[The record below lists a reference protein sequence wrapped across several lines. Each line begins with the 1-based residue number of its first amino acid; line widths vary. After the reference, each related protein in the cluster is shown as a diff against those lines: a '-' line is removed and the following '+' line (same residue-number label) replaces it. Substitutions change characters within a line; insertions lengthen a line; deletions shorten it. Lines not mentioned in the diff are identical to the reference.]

1 MRFTGDQVL
10 LTLAGLAY
18 RGFHDL
24 LRGTPH
30 AESVREALLDGLHTL
45 APVRDE
51 WTLVW
56 GPVTSRSGPDLFD
69 AAAMYVV
76 RSRRAPA
83 RYVVAIRGTNP
94 IAASDWLLGDFWV
107 GTTVP
112 WPYAPGADGVAMSAS
127 TALGLSKLQ
136 AMRAPR
142 IALDPAPAPGRSV
155 PGPDA
160 MPGQIAGIDAAWR
173 RLVSE
178 PTMWLHDQV
187 DRLRRATALRW
198 ENLRPRS
205 VPAPPDD
212 AGLDLLGFLAAE
224 ARAAGGPL
232 DVAVTGHSKGG
243 ALAPVVALWLRE
255 LLASADAA
263 ERWDGGGGA
272 CVSCHAFAG
281 PTPGNAGLA
290 ARIDQVLGADHH
302 HLRNRNDVV
311 THAWQVDELE
321 AIPSLYA
328 PRGAWLDRLIPLIVE
343 KVRALDYRQARA
355 GVTTFAGRLDASRS
369 FGAEFVCQHLEAYL
383 AELRLLEAGVRPLA
397 LFF

>member
-1 MRFTGDQVL
+1 MGFTGDQVM

-24 LRGTPH
+24 LRGKPH
-30 AESVREALLDGLHTL
+30 AEAVREALLDGLHTL
-45 APVRDE
+45 PPVRDE

-76 RSRRAPA
+76 QSRREPS

-107 GTTVP
+107 GTTMP
-112 WPYAPGADGVAMSAS
+112 WPYAPAADGVAISAS

-142 IALDPAPAPGRSV
+142 TTLEAQAAPGR
-155 PGPDA
+155 PGVGPEA
-160 MPGQIAGIDAAWR
+160 MQSQVADIEAAWR

-178 PTMWLHDQV
+178 PTMWLRDQV

-212 AGLDLLGFLAAE
+212 AGLDLLGLLTAE
-224 ARAAGGPL
+224 ARAAAGPL
-232 DVAVTGHSKGG
+232 DVAITGHSKGG

-255 LLASADAA
+255 LLASGDHA
-263 ERWDGGGGA
+263 ERWDGGRGA
-272 CVSCHAFAG
+272 RVSCHAFAG

-290 ARIDQVLGADHH
+290 ARIDEILGPDHH
-302 HLRNRNDVV
+302 HLRNANDVV
-311 THAWQVDELE
+311 THAWQVDELL

-328 PRGAWLDRLIPLIVE
+328 PRGAWLERLIPLIVE
-343 KVRALDYRQARA
+343 KVRAIDYRQARA
-355 GVTTFAGRLDASRS
+355 GVTTFAGPLDESRS
-369 FGAEFVCQHLEAYL
+369 FAAEFVYHHLEAYL
-383 AELRLLEAGVRPLA
+383 AELRLLELGVRPLA

>member
-1 MRFTGDQVL
+1 MTGGRPPPDGVAMGFTGDQVM

-24 LRGTPH
+24 LRGKPH

-45 APVRDE
+45 PPVRDE

-76 RSRRAPA
+76 QSRREPS

-107 GTTVP
+107 GTTVA
-112 WPYAPGADGVAMSAS
+112 WPYASGADGVAISAS

-142 IALDPAPAPGRSV
+142 IALEAQPAPGRPAV
-155 PGPDA
+155 GPEA
-160 MPGQIAGIDAAWR
+160 MQSQVADIEAAWR

-205 VPAPPDD
+205 VPAPPDG
-212 AGLDLLGFLAAE
+212 AGLDLLGFLTAE
-224 ARAAGGPL
+224 ARAAAGPL
-232 DVAVTGHSKGG
+232 DVAITGHSKGG

-255 LLASADAA
+255 LLTSADHA
-263 ERWDGGGGA
+263 ERWDGGRGA
-272 CVSCHAFAG
+272 RVSCHAFAG
-281 PTPGNAGLA
+281 PTPGQCRAGRPDRRDPGRGSPPPAQHQRRRHPRLA
-290 ARIDQVLGADHH
+290 GGRAGGDPVALRAPGRVARAAD
-302 HLRNRNDVV
+302 
-311 THAWQVDELE
+311 
-321 AIPSLYA
+321 P
-328 PRGAWLDRLIPLIVE
+328 LDR
-343 KVRALDYRQARA
+343 ARRS
-355 GVTTFAGRLDASRS
+355 GRSTTGRR
-369 FGAEFVCQHLEAYL
+369 G
-383 AELRLLEAGVRPLA
+383 RG
-397 LFF
+397 

>member
-1 MRFTGDQVL
+1 MNFTGDQVM

-24 LRGTPH
+24 LRGKPH

-45 APVRDE
+45 PPVRDE

-76 RSRRAPA
+76 QSRREPS

-107 GTTVP
+107 GTTMP
-112 WPYAPGADGVAMSAS
+112 WPYAPGAEGVAISAS

-142 IALDPAPAPGRSV
+142 TTLEAQAAPGRPAV
-155 PGPDA
+155 GPEA
-160 MPGQIAGIDAAWR
+160 MQSQVADIEAAWR

-178 PTMWLHDQV
+178 PTMWLRDQV

-212 AGLDLLGFLAAE
+212 AGLDLLGLLTGE
-224 ARAAGGPL
+224 ARAAAGPL
-232 DVAVTGHSKGG
+232 DVAITGHSKGG

-255 LLASADAA
+255 LLTSADHA
-263 ERWDGGGGA
+263 ERWDGGRGA
-272 CVSCHAFAG
+272 RVSCHAFAG

-290 ARIDQVLGADHH
+290 ARIDEILGPDHH
-302 HLRNRNDVV
+302 HLRNANDVV
-311 THAWQVDELE
+311 THAWQVDELL

-328 PRGAWLDRLIPLIVE
+328 PRGAWLERLIPLIVE
-343 KVRALDYRQARA
+343 KVRAIDYRQARA
-355 GVTTFAGRLDASRS
+355 GVTTFAGPLDESRS
-369 FGAEFVCQHLEAYL
+369 FAAEFVCQHLEAYL
-383 AELRLLEAGVRPLA
+383 AELRLLELGVRPLA

>member
-1 MRFTGDQVL
+1 MGVTGDQVM

-24 LRGTPH
+24 LRGKPH
-30 AESVREALLDGLHTL
+30 AEAVREALLDGLHTL
-45 APVRDE
+45 PPVRDE

-76 RSRRAPA
+76 QSRREPS

-107 GTTVP
+107 GTTMP
-112 WPYAPGADGVAMSAS
+112 WPYAPAANGVAISAS

-142 IALDPAPAPGRSV
+142 TTLEAQAAPGR
-155 PGPDA
+155 PGVGPEA
-160 MPGQIAGIDAAWR
+160 MQSQVADIEAAWR

-178 PTMWLHDQV
+178 PTMWLRDQV

-212 AGLDLLGFLAAE
+212 AGLDLLGLLTAE
-224 ARAAGGPL
+224 ARAAAGPL
-232 DVAVTGHSKGG
+232 DVAITGHSKGG

-255 LLASADAA
+255 LLTSGDHA
-263 ERWDGGGGA
+263 ERWDGGRGA
-272 CVSCHAFAG
+272 RVSCHAFAG

-290 ARIDQVLGADHH
+290 ARIDEILGPDHH
-302 HLRNRNDVV
+302 HLRNANDVV
-311 THAWQVDELE
+311 THAWQVDELL

-328 PRGAWLDRLIPLIVE
+328 PRGAWLERLIPLIVE
-343 KVRALDYRQARA
+343 KVRAIDYRQARA
-355 GVTTFAGRLDASRS
+355 GVTTFAGPLDESRS
-369 FGAEFVCQHLEAYL
+369 FAAEFVYHHLEAYL
-383 AELRLLEAGVRPLA
+383 AELRLLELGVRPLA